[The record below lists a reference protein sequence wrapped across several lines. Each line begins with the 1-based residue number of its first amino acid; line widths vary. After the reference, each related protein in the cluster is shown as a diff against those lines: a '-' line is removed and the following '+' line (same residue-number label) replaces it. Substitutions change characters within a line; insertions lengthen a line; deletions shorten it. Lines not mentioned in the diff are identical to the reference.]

1 MNSPEKHL
9 NVNDFFLRSWH
20 PYFWLTLIA
29 SLLYL
34 QILTFSEYTHHD
46 DYFLIV
52 ENFSHINSLSNIG
65 HAFLEDVSHQGQGG
79 NLYRPLLTL
88 SLILSAQISG
98 TMPFGYHLIDIIL
111 HCASCCLLFVTFQM
125 LGFKRSISFLG
136 SLVFCIHPALTQA
149 VAWIAGRNDSLLA
162 VLILLCFISFMKF
175 LSTSHLKWYFIHLLF
190 FTLAMFTKET
200 SIVFPVL
207 AMLYFY
213 NLKGKEIVSITTAL
227 FLVGWGI
234 VLFNWY
240 ILRSAAMIVPMG
252 NKLLAATTVI
262 SNLWI
267 GVYYFGKIFLPF
279 NLAFAPVS
287 SDIHVTAGIISV
299 CLFLLALLLSERRDW
314 KFIIFGFIWFFA
326 FLIPTFYYNSGVHT
340 PPKFY
345 EHRIYL
351 PFMGILFVLLS
362 LSYENRLEY
371 LNKYFPPILFLVFIS
386 LGWLSYTHT
395 FNFKNSLT
403 LMEYDAATS
412 PNDPRLY
419 SDITRM
425 NVPEKLNHEINAI
438 KEASQPRGPKRTEV
452 SKEELWK
459 IIDNLKNEQK
469 SNYIVPEL
477 NNALAVAYFA
487 RGLFLSSEENFFAAI
502 RSNPQDAS
510 IRYNLGILYY
520 SAHEPTKAEKAW
532 QEALRLDPTIGN
544 AHLNLSF
551 LYYES
556 GQYQSAL
563 DHCQKAIQLG
573 IAVPSSLVNEIQKN
587 LFK

>member
-1 MNSPEKHL
+1 MNSSEKHFVL
-9 NVNDFFLRSWH
+9 SDFILRSWH

-34 QILTFSEYTHHD
+34 HILAFSEYTHYD

-52 ENFSHINSLSNIG
+52 ENFSHINRLSNIG

-79 NLYRPLLTL
+79 NLYRPLLTI

-111 HCASCCLLFVTFQM
+111 HCASCCLLFAAFQL

-162 VLILLCFISFMKF
+162 VFILLCFISFIKF
-175 LSTSHLKWYFIHLLF
+175 LSTSHLKWYFIHILF
-190 FTLAMFTKET
+190 FMLAMFTKET

-213 NLKGKEIVSITTAL
+213 NLKGKEIISITTVL
-227 FLVGWGI
+227 FVVGWGI
-234 VLFNWY
+234 VLLNWH
-240 ILRSAAMIVPMG
+240 ILRSAAMIVPIG
-252 NKLLAATTVI
+252 NKLLAATTVF

-267 GVYYFGKIFLPF
+267 VVYYLGKIFLPF

-287 SDIHVTAGIISV
+287 SDIHITAGIISG
-299 CLFLLALLLSERRDW
+299 CLLLLALLLSERRDW
-314 KFIIFGFIWFFA
+314 KFIIFGLMWFFV

-345 EHRIYL
+345 EHRIYI

-362 LSYENRLEY
+362 LSFTRIKQFFKRIIPYAV
-371 LNKYFPPILFLVFIS
+371 ILIFCT
-386 LGWLSYTHT
+386 LGWLSYAHT
-395 FNFKNSLT
+395 FDFKNSFT
-403 LMEYDAATS
+403 LSEYDAATS

-425 NVPEKLNHEINAI
+425 TVPKNLDQEIKTI
-438 KEASQPRGPKRTEV
+438 QGRSQLQESTRIPV
-452 SKEELWK
+452 SHEELWK
-459 IIDNLKNEQK
+459 IIDDLKNELK
-469 SNYIVPEL
+469 SNHNDPEL
-477 NNALAVAYFA
+477 HHALAVAYFA

-502 RSNPQDAS
+502 QGNPRDAIIS
-510 IRYNLGILYY
+510 YNLGILYY
-520 SAHEPTKAEKAW
+520 SAHVGIKAEEAW
-532 QEALRLDPTIGN
+532 QQALRLDPTMGN

-556 GQYQSAL
+556 GQYHSAW

-573 IAVPSSLVNEIQKN
+573 IAVPSSLVNEIRRKIS
-587 LFK
+587 